1 VGPRRLQGAGGH
13 RLASTTRL
21 QGPKARHAAPSGARG
36 RAPEPFEVDLTGRRR
51 LVIVV
56 DDGGDGVAGDELAL
70 AQPRFT
76 RARP

>member
-1 VGPRRLQGAGGH
+1 M
-13 RLASTTRL
+13 
-21 QGPKARHAAPSGARG
+21 ARHAAPSGARG